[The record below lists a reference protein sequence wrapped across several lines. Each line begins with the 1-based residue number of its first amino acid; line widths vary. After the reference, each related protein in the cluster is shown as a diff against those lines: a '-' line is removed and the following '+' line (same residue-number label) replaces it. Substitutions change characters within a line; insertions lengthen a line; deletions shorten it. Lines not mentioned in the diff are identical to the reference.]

1 MGAEAMTKAGA
12 KLDGFSVGVH
22 ADDDM
27 VLNGRFDEQGHAI
40 ARMTRGGTAFSV
52 SNDVIVKTKNA
63 LVGKGAISWGDQSK
77 TLFVGEGRTMD
88 AAVDDLLAK
97 LAARR
102 RVLER
107 RK

>member
-1 MGAEAMTKAGA
+1 MKPE
-12 KLDGFSVGVH
+12 D
-22 ADDDM
+22 
-27 VLNGRFDEQGHAI
+27 
-40 ARMTRGGTAFSV
+40 
-52 SNDVIVKTKNA
+52 
-63 LVGKGAISWGDQSK
+63 VGKDAISWGDQSK